1 VNSLSFTLN
10 LGLSGDLSELVRM
23 VSQTRPCGGKTS
35 SDKPSQIL
43 YKIRVE
49 NSNKC
54 DTFGYISDWK

>member
-1 VNSLSFTLN
+1 
-10 LGLSGDLSELVRM
+10 LSEWFLKPDPVEE
-23 VSQTRPCGGKTS
+23 KTS